1 MLQTVPNHFCCTLRD
16 RRSQRGDTPPSL
28 ADVSTD
34 MTQSSHEITGSH
46 IRTPTDREF
55 HRLLTTDRARMT
67 LDILAER
74 TEPIEIEALAA
85 EIAAQETGGIAAD
98 GRAVANIA
106 LVLHHVHLPR
116 MNDLGVIDY
125 DPTTT
130 RVESYSVPIDF

>member
-1 MLQTVPNHFCCTLRD
+1 
-16 RRSQRGDTPPSL
+16 
-28 ADVSTD
+28 
-34 MTQSSHEITGSH
+34 
-46 IRTPTDREF
+46 
-55 HRLLTTDRARMT
+55 MT